1 MQTRIYEDLDEI
13 STLAEYRGAFRHVAT
28 DVAKGSLTLKKAG
41 VIIVALRELGGSL
54 SMDVA
59 LHGATGA
66 QMNPTGEAAAWSV
79 PQEVVKEEPKAAK
92 PKAAVTKTVGQE
104 AADAGVDS
112 SRRVQ
117 KLENLHA
124 KEERRVEA
132 YESQVEELKTP
143 ANVGG
148 HLVAIED

>member
-1 MQTRIYEDLDEI
+1 MQRIYENLDEI

-28 DVAKGSLTLKKAG
+28 DVAKGLLTLKKAG
-41 VIIVALRELGGSL
+41 VIIVALKELRGSL

-79 PQEVVKEEPKAAK
+79 PQEVVEEPKAAK
-92 PKAAVTKTVGQE
+92 PKAAVTKTAGQE
-104 AADAGVDS
+104 AADAGVES

-124 KEERRVEA
+124 KEKRRVAA
-132 YESQVEELKTP
+132 YEAQVEELKTP